1 MINIDKIKEILK
13 DMNLRAVAKGAGIHE
28 NSLYRIMAGQSC
40 RFDTL
45 SKIVVYLQRKGFNL
59 NG

>member
-1 MINIDKIKEILK
+1 MVNIDKIREILK

-28 NSLYRIMAGQSC
+28 NSLYRIMAGQNC
-40 RFDTL
+40 RFDTF
-45 SKIVVYLQRKGFNL
+45 SKLVVYLQRKGFNL

>member
-1 MINIDKIKEILK
+1 MVNIDKIKEILK

-40 RFDTL
+40 RFDTM
-45 SKIVVYLQRKGFNL
+45 SKLVVYLQRKGFNL